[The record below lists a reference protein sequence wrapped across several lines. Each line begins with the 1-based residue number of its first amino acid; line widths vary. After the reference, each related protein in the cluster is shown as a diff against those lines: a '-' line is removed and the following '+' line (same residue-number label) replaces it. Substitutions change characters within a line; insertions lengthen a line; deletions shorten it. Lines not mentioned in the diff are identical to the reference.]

1 MTDCSLWLADA
12 TMRVADSRSADAF
25 DLQRFVEA
33 QARDYASAVR
43 ELSAGRKRSHWIW
56 YVFPQIAGLG
66 SSAMSQKY
74 AIASCEEARAYAEHP
89 VLGTR
94 LRECTQ
100 LVLNI
105 SNRTAEQIF
114 PYPDDL
120 KFRSC
125 MTLFERCAADP
136 ALFRA
141 ALDNYFGGKS
151 DPLTL
156 EILDKR

>member
-1 MTDCSLWLADA
+1 
-12 TMRVADSRSADAF
+12 MRTADSRSADAF

-33 QARDYASAVR
+33 QARDYDSAVR
-43 ELSAGRKRSHWIW
+43 ELKSGRKRSHWIW
-56 YVFPQIAGLG
+56 HVFPQIAGLG

-74 AIASCEEARAYAEHP
+74 AISSCEEARAYAEHP
-89 VLGTR
+89 VLGVR

-100 LVLNI
+100 LVLDVQG
-105 SNRTAEQIF
+105 RTAEAIF

-136 ALFRA
+136 ALFQA
-141 ALDNYFGGKS
+141 ALDKYFGGKP

>member
-1 MTDCSLWLADA
+1 
-12 TMRVADSRSADAF
+12 VGRSQPS
-25 DLQRFVEA
+25 LQRFIDA
-33 QARDYASAVR
+33 QARDYAPVLA
-43 ELSAGRKRSHWIW
+43 ELRSGRKRSHWIW

-66 SSAMSQKY
+66 SSAMSQRY

-89 VLGTR
+89 MLGAR
-94 LRECTQ
+94 LRECTR
-100 LVLNI
+100 LVLDI
-105 SNRTAEQIF
+105 GGRTAEEIF

-136 ALFRA
+136 SLFRA
-141 ALDNYFGGKS
+141 ALDKYFGGQP

-156 EILDKR
+156 EILDQP